1 MDDYFI
7 RDGRKVPRIVETSVS
22 RLLTH
27 FDKTGFAVLTA
38 YRGEKTKEEN
48 EANLAELKSKV
59 RASGYS
65 FIPIIGKGREQH
77 PDGTETIASE
87 PSIFIP
93 DKPRYDDVQDLRD
106 LVVKLG
112 NDYNQT
118 SVLYKPKDGPVVEIK
133 CSNGEI
139 LRTMPSFG
147 AKEWADFWTQI
158 VRGSKSQKDVKVVF
172 ESVFYQIGNPE
183 SFIEGMSRQADGEIF
198 SIETFLKTPVRSINK
213 AIDQLLK

>member
-7 RDGRKVPRIVETSVS
+7 RDGRKVQRIVETSVS

-27 FDKTGFAVLTA
+27 FDETGFAVLTA

-48 EANLAELKSKV
+48 EANLDKLKRQV
-59 RASGYS
+59 RTSGYS

-93 DKPRYDDVQDLRD
+93 DKPRHYGAIDLRD
-106 LVVKLG
+106 LVVELG
-112 NDYNQT
+112 NDYQQT
-118 SVLYKPKDGPVVEIK
+118 SVLYKSKDGPVVEIK
-133 CSNGEI
+133 CSTGEI

-158 VRGSKSQKDVKVVF
+158 VRGSKSQQGLKVVF
-172 ESVFYQIGNPE
+172 EDVFYRTRNPE
-183 SFIEGMSRQADGEIF
+183 SFIEGMGRQADGEIF
-198 SIETFLKTPVRSINK
+198 SIETFLKSPSIDR